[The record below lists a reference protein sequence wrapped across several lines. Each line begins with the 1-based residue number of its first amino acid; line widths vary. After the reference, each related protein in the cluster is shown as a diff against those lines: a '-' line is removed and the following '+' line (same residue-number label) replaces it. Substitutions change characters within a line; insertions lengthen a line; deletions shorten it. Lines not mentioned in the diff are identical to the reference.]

1 LEQVLQ
7 LEVHVTHTLFIP
19 IFPAGQGFIQIL
31 PSKFKLIQD
40 VQLEAWLAH
49 VAQSAEVLQSVAYPV
64 LL

>member
-1 LEQVLQ
+1 MP
-7 LEVHVTHTLFIP
+7 T
-19 IFPAGQGFIQIL
+19 FPAEQEFVQIF

-40 VQLEAWLAH
+40 VQLEAWLTH